1 MVRALHSRISLI
13 TTTETLE
20 RNMAEFNPKWDIY
33 NPSLAGSKANK
44 PAAGYTTFG
53 ATGAPTGTAT
63 GTGGFQVRPLSA
75 PAVGSPKSALDAAV
89 TKIASG
95 SSTMPTHLQ
104 ELNQI
109 GQGVRDRNAAIAS
122 QNAALQGLNDAMY
135 ETVGGPNAAL
145 IAQLNAQKAQYAQ
158 NYSQNKADVEN
169 LYGTLTED
177 ITQYGADLQGRYDTT
192 MGQMATDQS
201 GYQQGLTDTLASQQA
216 NRAAA
221 AAELGL
227 GIESLQAP
235 PSTAMNEIAAA
246 SGAAAENWKN
256 LFSANKLFE
265 QASTG
270 RQVTGA
276 ENTKSNQLLAMK
288 RYLDQQNMAL
298 DAQIAGEKSKTA
310 TQQLTDVGRKLRDA
324 QIDQTLK
331 YAQGLAPG
339 IYGSP
344 DVQQSD
350 LMTRFETAQSNLL
363 NLTGN
368 QYSLAELTAMLD
380 NIRAKAALSA
390 RENPSAETELTLE
403 ESILSNDLGFRSSD
417 LG

>member
-1 MVRALHSRISLI
+1 M
-13 TTTETLE
+13 
-20 RNMAEFNPKWDIY
+20 
-33 NPSLAGSKANK
+33 
-44 PAAGYTTFG
+44 
-53 ATGAPTGTAT
+53 
-63 GTGGFQVRPLSA
+63 
-75 PAVGSPKSALDAAV
+75 
-89 TKIASG
+89 
-95 SSTMPTHLQ
+95 
-104 ELNQI
+104 
-109 GQGVRDRNAAIAS
+109 GQGIKDRNAADAAYS
-122 QNAALQGLNDAMY
+122 SALQGLNDAMY

-169 LYGTLTED
+169 LYGTLTQD
-177 ITQYGADLQGRYDTT
+177 ITQYGTDLQGRYDTT

-227 GIESLQAP
+227 GVESLQAP

-310 TQQLTDVGRKLRDA
+310 TQQLTDVGKALRGA
-324 QIDQTLK
+324 QVDQTLK

-350 LMTRFETAQSNLL
+350 LMAGFTTAQSDLL
-363 NLTGN
+363 DVTGN
-368 QYSLAELTAMLD
+368 QYNLPELTAMLD
-380 NIRAKAALSA
+380 NIRAKAALKASQGA
-390 RENPSAETELTLE
+390 GPESEYTLE
-403 ESILSNDLGFRSSD
+403 ETILSNALGLRSSD